1 MKKTLAA
8 AALALITLAAQP
20 AQAENVLSFKQSDKA
35 PDEINT
41 VIEIPAGSF
50 TKYETDVDTGFIIV
64 DRFQS
69 MPVVYPANYG
79 SITRTSAEDGDPLD
93 VIVYTREPLH
103 PGVIIK
109 VRPIGVMKMID
120 GGDIDDKI
128 VAVPVSKVDP
138 TYDGVQTIDDLP
150 KIEQERLT
158 SFFRVYKQLPDASK
172 VVELKGFDTPETAK
186 GLIRAA
192 MERYGK

>member
-8 AALALITLAAQP
+8 AALALVTLAAQP

-93 VIVYTREPLH
+93 VIVYTRAPLH